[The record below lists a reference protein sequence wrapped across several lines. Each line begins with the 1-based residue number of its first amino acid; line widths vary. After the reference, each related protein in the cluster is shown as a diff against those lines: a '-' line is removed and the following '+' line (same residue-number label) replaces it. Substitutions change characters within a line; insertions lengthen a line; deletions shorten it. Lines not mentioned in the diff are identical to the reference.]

1 MMEEL
6 DTINIEEVK
15 TEIKETVKK
24 IKAEANTL
32 LKNLD
37 KVLEDID
44 SVTTVEEAIEFD
56 KNHQYDEDLTYLKLD
71 W

>member
-1 MMEEL
+1 MEEL

-15 TEIKETVKK
+15 IEIKETVEK
-24 IKAEANTL
+24 IKAEANIL
-32 LKNLD
+32 LKNLN

-44 SVTTVEEAIEFD
+44 SVTTVEEAVEFD
-56 KNHQYDEDLTYLKLD
+56 KNHQIDKELTYLELF

>member
-1 MMEEL
+1 MEEL

-15 TEIKETVKK
+15 TEIKETVEK

-44 SVTTVEEAIEFD
+44 SVTTVEEAVEFD
-56 KNHQYDEDLTYLKLD
+56 KNHQIDEELTYLKLD

>member
-1 MMEEL
+1 MEKL

-15 TEIKETVKK
+15 TEIKETVEK

-44 SVTTVEEAIEFD
+44 SVTTIEEANEFD
-56 KNHQYDEDLTYLKLD
+56 KNHQYDEELTYLKLD

>member
-1 MMEEL
+1 MEEL

-15 TEIKETVKK
+15 TEIKETVEK
-24 IKAEANTL
+24 IKAEANIL

-44 SVTTVEEAIEFD
+44 SVTTIEEAVKFD
-56 KNHQYDEDLTYLKLD
+56 KNHQIDEELTYLKLD